1 MNTLSA
7 HHSPSRFG
15 LTPAGGGS
23 AHKFVGPRVPEELP
37 PLAGAFAVFLF
48 GPRHDGSNQ
57 TMKTDVTFSRRLQ
70 DDAAQIPRGSRVNH
84 HVGIN

>member
-1 MNTLSA
+1 MNTLPA
-7 HHSPSRFG
+7 HHSPSLFG

-23 AHKFVGPRVPEELP
+23 AHKFVGPRVPEEFP

-57 TMKTDVTFSRRLQ
+57 TMKTDVTFSKRLQ
-70 DDAAQIPRGSRVNH
+70 DVAAQDSSGLPR
-84 HVGIN
+84 